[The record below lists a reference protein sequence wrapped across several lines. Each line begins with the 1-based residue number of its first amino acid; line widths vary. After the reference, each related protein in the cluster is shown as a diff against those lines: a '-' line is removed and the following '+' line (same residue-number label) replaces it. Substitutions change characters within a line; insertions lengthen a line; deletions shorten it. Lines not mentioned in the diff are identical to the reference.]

1 MSDQLSPFPWIDV
14 VIILA
19 LIVLNAVLAMSEMA
33 IVSSR
38 EARLKAMARN
48 GSSGAQ
54 CALDLSADPGR
65 FLSTVQTGITLIA
78 IIAGAYSGASLGE
91 PTAQRL
97 QLLGFEPDTAQKLG
111 FGLVIV
117 IVTYVS
123 LVVGEL
129 VPKQLALRSPE
140 PIAAIISRPMRWLSR
155 IGAPFVW
162 VLDRSSAF
170 LFRLIGLNRESEK
183 AVTAEELHLVV
194 AEAKTAGVLEENE
207 RAIISGVV
215 RLADRPVR
223 EVMTPRTEV
232 DWIDISASGDELR
245 QALKETPHSRIP
257 VADGSVENIVGV
269 VQVRDL
275 LDTMLDKKPLSLKRL
290 ARTAPVIPD
299 LMDAMDA
306 LAVLRS
312 ADVPL
317 ALVHDEYGHFDGIVT
332 PGSIIAALAGAFRHD
347 IDEGEEPDIVERDDG
362 SYILSGA
369 ASADVL
375 SDRLGIQL
383 PADRDFST
391 VAGFALEVLK
401 HLPEV
406 GEKFVHDRWTFEIV
420 DMDGRKIDKLIA
432 AQKKRVRKEPQ
443 PVAE

>member
-1 MSDQLSPFPWIDV
+1 MSDQLSSFPWIDV

-19 LIVLNAVLAMSEMA
+19 LIVLNALLAMSEMA

-38 EARLKAMARN
+38 EARLRAMARN

-97 QLLGFEPDTAQKLG
+97 QALGLDPDTAQNVG

-117 IVTYVS
+117 LVTFVS

-140 PIAAIISRPMRWLSR
+140 PIAALISRPMLLLSKVA
-155 IGAPFVW
+155 APFVW
-162 VLDRSSAF
+162 LLDSTSA
-170 LFRLIGLNRESEK
+170 LVFRMLGLNRESDK

-232 DWIDISASGDELR
+232 DWIDISATGAELR
-245 QALKETPHSRIP
+245 KALKETPHSRIP
-257 VADGSVENIVGV
+257 VADGSIENIVGV
-269 VQVRDL
+269 VQLRDL
-275 LDTMLDKKPLSLKRL
+275 LDAMLDKKPLSLKRL
-290 ARTAPVIPD
+290 ARPAPVVPD

-312 ADVPL
+312 AEVPL
-317 ALVHDEYGHFDGIVT
+317 ALVLDEYGHFDGIVT
-332 PGSIIAALAGAFRHD
+332 PGSIIAALAGTFRHD
-347 IDEGEEPDIVERDDG
+347 IDEGEEPDFVEREDG
-362 SYILSGA
+362 SYLLSGA

-383 PADRDFST
+383 PPDRDFST

-432 AQKKRVRKEPQ
+432 AQKKRVRKGPQ
-443 PVAE
+443 PEAQ